1 MPMAAKIY
9 KTLTSQHSVGT
20 LKKFESEKCER
31 INLWGVAASS
41 KGAGGENNTCSSC
54 DFDM

>member
-41 KGAGGENNTCSSC
+41 KDAGGENNTCSSC